1 MLPLAG
7 CGGGQSGQHHHHH
20 HDSPIAGL
28 TTDDSDNLNGIVL
41 PKPYHAARVPLQD
54 TASRPYD
61 LATDNKLPLTLVFFG
76 YSHCP
81 DICQVVMA
89 NIASGLVRLD
99 SAERKK
105 VAMYFVTT
113 DPKRDTS
120 KVLGEYVARF
130 DPAFDG
136 LTGDIGAIKKT
147 GNALGTPIAKGQR
160 LATGGYD
167 ISHGT
172 NVIGI
177 RPDGTAPYVW
187 TQGTTPDQLAS
198 DVGKILDGKVRTS

>member
-1 MLPLAG
+1 
-7 CGGGQSGQHHHHH
+7 
-20 HDSPIAGL
+20 
-28 TTDDSDNLNGIVL
+28 
-41 PKPYHAARVPLQD
+41 
-54 TASRPYD
+54 
-61 LATDNKLPLTLVFFG
+61 
-76 YSHCP
+76 
-81 DICQVVMA
+81 
-89 NIASGLVRLD
+89 VRLD

-198 DVGKILDGKVRTS
+198 DVVKILDGKVRTS